1 MKKLR
6 KKQKG
11 QAIVEYVIIVVIM
24 AVAGLAIL
32 GFLSD
37 TVRSKVAGII
47 YALGGTPDDADV
59 TVEDGDSLKALRTLK
74 NEDMPDDFEVE

>member
-1 MKKLR
+1 MKRQR
-6 KKQKG
+6 KRQKG

-47 YALGGTPDDADV
+47 YALGGTPDDTDV
-59 TVEDGDSLKALRTLK
+59 EVEDGDSLKALKDLK
-74 NEDMPDDFEVE
+74 NQEMPEGLE